1 MIKVS
6 SSTSFEELISKD
18 PATLVLY
25 ELDPCTHRLILT
37 EETNQQLQIEFCD
50 DKVLVCYPGKF
61 HITILAR
68 IIVIQPYLGVPR
80 ELIDVY
86 LFGTALGIWMIRRGD
101 FFLHGSTVRIDN
113 NSVMFSG
120 HSGAGKSTTV
130 AWLMQ
135 QGWRLVA
142 DDVSRLHWPES
153 GAPLVYPGLP
163 HVKLWEDSATAL
175 GHDPEKMPRLFQR
188 WNKHKLEVPPE
199 GMAEPAPLSAIFI
212 LQPEDIDRPVV
223 EPIHGAERFLQLAP
237 HIYRAE
243 FIKQLGKEKEHFQFC
258 SRLAAA
264 VPVFRLRRP
273 TRGFDL
279 AAVQEVVMAALAG
292 LPEA

>member
-1 MIKVS
+1 M
-6 SSTSFEELISKD
+6 
-18 PATLVLY
+18 
-25 ELDPCTHRLILT
+25 
-37 EETNQQLQIEFCD
+37 
-50 DKVLVCYPGKF
+50 
-61 HITILAR
+61 
-68 IIVIQPYLGVPR
+68 
-80 ELIDVY
+80 
-86 LFGTALGIWMIRRGD
+86 
-101 FFLHGSTVRIDN
+101 HGSTIFFDN
-113 NSVMFSG
+113 HGVMFSG

-163 HVKLWEDSATAL
+163 HVKLWEDTATAL

-188 WNKHKLEVPPE
+188 WNKHKLEVSPE
-199 GMAEPAPLSAIFI
+199 EMAEPAPLSAIFI
-212 LQPEDIDRPVV
+212 LQPEDIEKPVV

-264 VPVFRLRRP
+264 VQVFRLRRP

-279 AAVQEVVMAALAG
+279 AAVEEVVMETLAG